1 MFPRVLLNIACAG
14 WRMYPHI
21 FLHRL
26 QKSDSFFKEI
36 NLVLFSNDN
45 LISWQCKAWKK
56 SSTNKHELIIPYC
69 KRQRRREK
77 QHALPHDTR

>member
-36 NLVLFSNDN
+36 NLVLFSKDN
-45 LISWQCKAWKK
+45 LISWQCKAWETK

-69 KRQRRREK
+69 KRQRRRE
-77 QHALPHDTR
+77 R